1 MLYREF
7 AIWWGVCTVQD
18 LELYI
23 KYILPYTVPF
33 KLVGSSLQNLP
44 LMSVYRSHCC
54 VQVVND
60 HVITVSA

>member
-7 AIWWGVCTVQD
+7 AIYWGGAGSRTLHKVYFALYCSFQASEKPSKFTVDVC
-18 LELYI
+18 
-23 KYILPYTVPF
+23 
-33 KLVGSSLQNLP
+33 
-44 LMSVYRSHCC
+44 MYRSHCC